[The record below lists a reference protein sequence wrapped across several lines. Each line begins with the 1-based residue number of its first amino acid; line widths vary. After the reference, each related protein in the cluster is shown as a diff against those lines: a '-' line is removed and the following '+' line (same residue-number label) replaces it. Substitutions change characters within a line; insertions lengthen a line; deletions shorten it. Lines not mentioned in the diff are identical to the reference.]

1 MKREI
6 FLQARARRLYMA
18 GQYCGFDLPVRIDYV
33 PPAWLLPFIYLT
45 HSVAAVCLFPANL
58 PWSIKIVLFLAAL
71 CSLRFHIGNF
81 MRYTAISKP
90 LQLLL
95 DVANNW
101 SVVVP
106 DGKRIDA
113 SLQSASILQPGFV
126 VLNLQDENNTKYVF
140 FLTESNL
147 DKQTLRRLR
156 VRLLYPRGSR

>member
-1 MKREI
+1 
-6 FLQARARRLYMA
+6 MA

-33 PPAWLLPFIYLT
+33 PPTWLMPFIYLT
-45 HSVAAVCLFPANL
+45 HSVAAVCLIPVNL
-58 PWSIKIVLFLAAL
+58 PWSIKIILFLAVFF
-71 CSLRFHIGNF
+71 SLRFNVANF
-81 MRYTAISKP
+81 RRYSAFDKP

-95 DVANNW
+95 DTANNW

-113 SLQSASILQPGFV
+113 SLQSASILQPEFV
-126 VLNLQDENNTKYVF
+126 VLNLQDKNSTKYVF
-140 FLTESNL
+140 ILTESNL

>member
-1 MKREI
+1 MT
-6 FLQARARRLYMA
+6 

-33 PPAWLLPFIYLT
+33 TPTWLLPFIYLT
-45 HSVAAVCLFPANL
+45 HSVAAVCLIPVNL
-58 PWSIKIVLFLAAL
+58 QWSIKIVLFLAVL
-71 CSLRFHIGNF
+71 FSLRFHVAKF
-81 MRYTAISKP
+81 RRYSAFDKP

-95 DVANNW
+95 DTANNW

-113 SLQSASILQPGFV
+113 SLQSASILQPEFV
-126 VLNLQDENNTKYVF
+126 VLNLQDKNSTKYVF
-140 FLTESNL
+140 ILTESNL